1 MTTRRRFMVL
11 GFLAGTVLIAIGVYA
26 AVMDH
31 QRMRQDAVAAPET
44 LIPHAYLAPPVARC
58 GFRRS
63 RPGIP
68 NVFRAPF
75 QSDGAHQSNL
85 MAPRVVSS
93 RRPVAVIS

>member
-1 MTTRRRFMVL
+1 MLHDRPHHLVQRWITYRRRLAFDDLFL
-11 GFLAGTVLIAIGVYA
+11 GPYPALI
-26 AVMDH
+26 
-31 QRMRQDAVAAPET
+31 
-44 LIPHAYLAPPVARC
+44 C

-75 QSDGAHQSNL
+75 QSDAAHQSNL

-93 RRPVAVIS
+93 RRPVPVIS